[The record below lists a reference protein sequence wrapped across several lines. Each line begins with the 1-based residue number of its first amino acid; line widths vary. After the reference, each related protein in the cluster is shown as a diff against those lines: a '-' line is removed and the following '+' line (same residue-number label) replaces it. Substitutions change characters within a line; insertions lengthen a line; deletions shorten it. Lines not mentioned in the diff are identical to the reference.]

1 MSSVHAFRLHVAAG
15 LRRLV
20 RLVRLPGPV
29 YPSCVVRRA
38 RLPVLALLACLFS
51 AASCADGPRLERLK
65 AGENVLRIA
74 VPSDPRSLDP
84 AIAYDVVTWPL
95 VRALFHGLVDYD
107 DDLNLVP
114 WHARSWTISEDGR
127 TITFKL
133 RRDIRFSNGRTITSE
148 DFAYSLERILNPA
161 TRSPGQG
168 FYRNIVGARAFQDGT
183 ADRVAGLRT
192 PDGET
197 LEIELVHPDLPF
209 LYCIAM
215 PFAYAV
221 PREEVERRGETFGRY
236 PVGGGP
242 FTLAEWQRGTGMR
255 LEKNPSYYRAE
266 DVRLEAIELMVGG
279 DETLHMMMFER
290 GELDIAS
297 VTSTGIPDADF
308 IRVMKDPVLS
318 KRVAHQPLNAIQ
330 YLSMNTELPPFDQV
344 RVRRAV
350 NHAIDRERIVSLI
363 SDRGILARGVL
374 PPGMPGYDDTLQG
387 YDYDPEKARSLLEE
401 AGYPDGFATELM
413 VTAQSGIDTK
423 IGQAVQQDLAAVG
436 ITVEIRPVTGPT
448 RIEATGRRGTVP
460 FSTFGWYQDY
470 PDPSNFLDVLL
481 NGDRITEVH
490 STNVAFYDN
499 ERVNA
504 LLNEASSSTDQ
515 AHRLALYR
523 EAERLIVDD
532 APWVFLYYP
541 QMYLLRQP
549 WLNGLKLNPVWPIR
563 YELMWIEP

>member
-1 MSSVHAFRLHVAAG
+1 MGACGSYLRKRIYRWRIYNVSTNPGCRVSTNPGYGILVPLWLVILFFSV
-15 LRRLV
+15 
-20 RLVRLPGPV
+20 
-29 YPSCVVRRA
+29 SCGG
-38 RLPVLALLACLFS
+38 
-51 AASCADGPRLERLK
+51 DGRLERLHPE
-65 AGENVLRIA
+65 ENVLRIA

-95 VRALFHGLVDYD
+95 VRTLFHGLVDYD

-133 RRDIRFSNGRTITSE
+133 RQDIRFSNGRPITSE
-148 DFAYSLERILNPA
+148 DFAYSLQRILNPVVK
-161 TRSPGQG
+161 SPGQG
-168 FYRNIVGARAFQDGT
+168 FYRNIAGARAFQDGS
-183 ADRVAGLRT
+183 ADRVSGLRT
-192 PDGET
+192 PDLET
-197 LEIELVHPDLPF
+197 LEIELVQPDLPF

-221 PREEVERRGETFGRY
+221 PREEVERHGDEFGRY
-236 PVGGGP
+236 PVGSGP
-242 FTLAEWQRGTGMR
+242 FTLARWQRGTGLR
-255 LEKNPSYYRAE
+255 LEKNPGYYRA
-266 DVRLEAIELMVGG
+266 DDIRLEAIDLMVGG

-308 IRVMKDPVLS
+308 IRVMNDPVLS

-330 YLSMNTELPPFDQV
+330 YLSMNTELPPFDNV
-344 RVRRAV
+344 NVRRAV
-350 NHAIDRERIVSLI
+350 NHAIDRERIVGLI
-363 SDRGILARGVL
+363 SDRGIPARGVL
-374 PPGMPGYDDTLQG
+374 PPGMPGFNEALAG
-387 YDYDPEKARSLLEE
+387 YDHDPEKARTLLEE
-401 AGYPDGFATELM
+401 AGFTEGFTTELM
-413 VTAQSGIDTK
+413 VTAQSGIDSK
-423 IGQAVQQDLAAVG
+423 IGQAVQQDLAEVG

-448 RIEATGRRGTVP
+448 RIEATGRRGAVP
-460 FSTFGWYQDY
+460 FATFGWYQDY

-481 NGDRITEVH
+481 NGNRITEVH

-515 AHRLALYR
+515 GHRLALYQ

-549 WLNGLKLNPVWPIR
+549 WLKGLKLNPVWPIR
-563 YELMWIEP
+563 YELMWVEP

>member
-1 MSSVHAFRLHVAAG
+1 MLVSLSLISLFVAVSCSGDVRSERLH
-15 LRRLV
+15 
-20 RLVRLPGPV
+20 P
-29 YPSCVVRRA
+29 
-38 RLPVLALLACLFS
+38 
-51 AASCADGPRLERLK
+51 
-65 AGENVLRIA
+65 GENVLRIA

-95 VRALFHGLVDYD
+95 VRTLFHGLVDYD

-114 WHARSWTISEDGR
+114 WHARSWSISEDGR

-133 RRDIRFSNGRTITSE
+133 RQDIRFSNGRPITSE

-161 TRSPGQG
+161 TKSPGQG
-168 FYRNIVGARAFQDGT
+168 FYRNIVGASAFQDGS
-183 ADRVAGLRT
+183 ADRVSGLRT
-192 PDGET
+192 PDRET

-221 PREEVERRGETFGRY
+221 PREEVERHGEKFGRY

-242 FTLAEWQRGTGMR
+242 YTLAAWQRGTRMR
-255 LEKNPSYYRAE
+255 LEKSPSYYRAD

-308 IRVMKDPVLS
+308 IRVMNDPVLS

-330 YLSMNTELPPFDQV
+330 YLSMNTEMPPFDRV
-344 RVRRAV
+344 NVRRAV
-350 NHAIDRERIVSLI
+350 NLAIDRKRIVSLI

-374 PPGMPGYDDTLQG
+374 PPGMPGFNEALEG
-387 YDYDPEKARSLLEE
+387 YGYDPEMARELLEE
-401 AGYPDGFATELM
+401 AGYTEGFTTELM
-413 VTAQSGIDTK
+413 ITARSGIDTK

-481 NGDRITEVH
+481 NGDRITEVN

-504 LLNEASSSTDQ
+504 LLNEASTSTDQ
-515 AHRLALYR
+515 THRLALYQ

-549 WLNGLKLNPVWPIR
+549 WLKGLKLNPVWPIR

>member
-1 MSSVHAFRLHVAAG
+1 MVACG
-15 LRRLV
+15 SYLRKRIYRWRIYNVSTTPGCGILV
-20 RLVRLPGPV
+20 PLW
-29 YPSCVVRRA
+29 
-38 RLPVLALLACLFS
+38 LAILFLS
-51 AASCADGPRLERLK
+51 ASCGGDGRLERLHPE
-65 AGENVLRIA
+65 ENVLRIA

-95 VRALFHGLVDYD
+95 VRTLFHGLVDYD

-133 RRDIRFSNGRTITSE
+133 RQDIRFSNGRPITSE
-148 DFAYSLERILNPA
+148 DFAYSLQRILNPA
-161 TRSPGQG
+161 VKSPGQG
-168 FYRNIVGARAFQDGT
+168 FYRNIAGARAFQDGS
-183 ADRVAGLRT
+183 ADRVSGLRT
-192 PDGET
+192 PDLET
-197 LEIELVHPDLPF
+197 LEIELVQPDLPF

-221 PREEVERRGETFGRY
+221 PREEVERHGDEFGRY
-236 PVGGGP
+236 PVGSGP
-242 FTLAEWQRGTGMR
+242 FTLARWQRGTGLR
-255 LEKNPSYYRAE
+255 LEKNPGYYRA
-266 DVRLEAIELMVGG
+266 DDIRLEAIDLMVGG

-308 IRVMKDPVLS
+308 IRIMNDPVLS
-318 KRVAHQPLNAIQ
+318 KRVAHQALNAIQ
-330 YLSMNTELPPFDQV
+330 YLSMNTELPPFDNV
-344 RVRRAV
+344 NVRRAV
-350 NHAIDRERIVSLI
+350 NHAIDRERIVGLI
-363 SDRGILARGVL
+363 SDRGIPARGVL
-374 PPGMPGYDDTLQG
+374 PPGMPGFNEALAG
-387 YDYDPEKARSLLEE
+387 YDHDPEKARTLLEE
-401 AGYPDGFATELM
+401 AGFTEGFTTELM
-413 VTAQSGIDTK
+413 VTAQSGIDSK
-423 IGQAVQQDLAAVG
+423 IGQAVQQDLAEVG

-448 RIEATGRRGTVP
+448 RIEATGTRGAVP
-460 FSTFGWYQDY
+460 FATFGWYQDY

-481 NGDRITEVH
+481 NGNRITEVH

-515 AHRLALYR
+515 AHRLALYQ

-549 WLNGLKLNPVWPIR
+549 WLKGLKLNPVWPIR
-563 YELMWIEP
+563 YELMWVEP

>member
-1 MSSVHAFRLHVAAG
+1 MGACGSY
-15 LRRLV
+15 LRKRKYRWCIYNVSTTPGCRVSTTPGCGILV
-20 RLVRLPGPV
+20 PLW
-29 YPSCVVRRA
+29 
-38 RLPVLALLACLFS
+38 LAILFLS
-51 AASCADGPRLERLK
+51 ASCGGDGRLERLHPE
-65 AGENVLRIA
+65 ENVLRIA

-95 VRALFHGLVDYD
+95 VRTLFHGLIDYD

-133 RRDIRFSNGRTITSE
+133 RQDIRFSNGRPITSE
-148 DFAYSLERILNPA
+148 DFAYSLQRILNPA
-161 TRSPGQG
+161 VKSPGQG
-168 FYRNIVGARAFQDGT
+168 FYRNIAGARAFQDGS
-183 ADRVAGLRT
+183 ADRVSGLRT
-192 PDGET
+192 PDLET
-197 LEIELVHPDLPF
+197 LEIELVQPDLPF

-221 PREEVERRGETFGRY
+221 PREEVERHGDEFGRY
-236 PVGGGP
+236 PVGAGP
-242 FTLAEWQRGTGMR
+242 FTLARWQRGTGLR
-255 LEKNPSYYRAE
+255 LEKNPGYYRA
-266 DVRLEAIELMVGG
+266 DDIRLEAIDLMVGG

-308 IRVMKDPVLS
+308 IRVMNDPVLS

-330 YLSMNTELPPFDQV
+330 YLSMNTELPPFDNV
-344 RVRRAV
+344 NVRRAV
-350 NHAIDRERIVSLI
+350 NHAIDRERIVGLI
-363 SDRGILARGVL
+363 SDRGIPARGVL
-374 PPGMPGYDDTLQG
+374 PPGMPGFNEVLTG
-387 YDYDPEKARSLLEE
+387 YDHDPEKARTLLEE
-401 AGYPDGFATELM
+401 AGFTEGFTTELM
-413 VTAQSGIDTK
+413 VTAQSGIDSK
-423 IGQAVQQDLAAVG
+423 IGQAVQQDLAEVG

-448 RIEATGRRGTVP
+448 RIEATGRRGAVP
-460 FSTFGWYQDY
+460 FATFGWYQDY

-481 NGDRITEVH
+481 NGNRITEVH

-515 AHRLALYR
+515 AHRLALYQ

-549 WLNGLKLNPVWPIR
+549 WLKGLKLNPVWPIR
-563 YELMWIEP
+563 YELMWVEP

>member
-1 MSSVHAFRLHVAAG
+1 MVACG
-15 LRRLV
+15 SYLRKRIYRWRIYDVSTTPGCGILV
-20 RLVRLPGPV
+20 PLW
-29 YPSCVVRRA
+29 
-38 RLPVLALLACLFS
+38 LAILFLS
-51 AASCADGPRLERLK
+51 ASCGGDGRLERLHPE
-65 AGENVLRIA
+65 ENVLRIA

-95 VRALFHGLVDYD
+95 VRTLFHGLVDYD

-133 RRDIRFSNGRTITSE
+133 RQDIRFSNGRPITSE
-148 DFAYSLERILNPA
+148 DFAYSLQRILNPA
-161 TRSPGQG
+161 VKSPGQG
-168 FYRNIVGARAFQDGT
+168 FYRNIAGARAFQDGS
-183 ADRVAGLRT
+183 ADRVSGLRT
-192 PDGET
+192 PDLET
-197 LEIELVHPDLPF
+197 LEIELVQPDLPF

-221 PREEVERRGETFGRY
+221 PREEVERHGDEFGRY
-236 PVGGGP
+236 PVGSGP
-242 FTLAEWQRGTGMR
+242 FTLARWQRGTGLR
-255 LEKNPSYYRAE
+255 LEKNPGYYRA
-266 DVRLEAIELMVGG
+266 DDIRLEAIDLMVGG

-308 IRVMKDPVLS
+308 IRVMNDPVLS

-330 YLSMNTELPPFDQV
+330 YLSMNTELPPFDNV
-344 RVRRAV
+344 NVRRAV
-350 NHAIDRERIVSLI
+350 NHAIDRERIVGLI
-363 SDRGILARGVL
+363 SDRGIPARGVL
-374 PPGMPGYDDTLQG
+374 PPGMPGFNEALAG
-387 YDYDPEKARSLLEE
+387 YDHDPEKARTLLEE
-401 AGYPDGFATELM
+401 AGFTEGFTTELM
-413 VTAQSGIDTK
+413 VTAQSGIDSK
-423 IGQAVQQDLAAVG
+423 IGQAVQQDLAEVG

-448 RIEATGRRGTVP
+448 RIEATGRRGAVP
-460 FSTFGWYQDY
+460 FATFGWYQDY

-481 NGDRITEVH
+481 NGNRITEVH

-515 AHRLALYR
+515 AHRLALYQ

-549 WLNGLKLNPVWPIR
+549 WLKGLKLNPVWPIR
-563 YELMWIEP
+563 YELMWVEP

>member
-1 MSSVHAFRLHVAAG
+1 MIGIMVACG
-15 LRRLV
+15 SYLRKRIYRWRIYNVSTTPGCGILV
-20 RLVRLPGPV
+20 PLW
-29 YPSCVVRRA
+29 
-38 RLPVLALLACLFS
+38 LAILFLS
-51 AASCADGPRLERLK
+51 ASCGGDGRLERLHPE
-65 AGENVLRIA
+65 ENVLRIA

-95 VRALFHGLVDYD
+95 VRTLFHGLVDYD

-133 RRDIRFSNGRTITSE
+133 RQDIRFSNGRPITSE
-148 DFAYSLERILNPA
+148 DFAYSLQRILNPA
-161 TRSPGQG
+161 VKSPGQG
-168 FYRNIVGARAFQDGT
+168 FYRNIAGARAFQDGS
-183 ADRVAGLRT
+183 ADRVSGLRT
-192 PDGET
+192 PDLET
-197 LEIELVHPDLPF
+197 LEIELVQPDLPF

-221 PREEVERRGETFGRY
+221 PREEVERHGDEFGRY
-236 PVGGGP
+236 PVGSGP
-242 FTLAEWQRGTGMR
+242 FTLARWQRGTGLR
-255 LEKNPSYYRAE
+255 LEKNPGYYRA
-266 DVRLEAIELMVGG
+266 DDIRLEAIDLMVGG

-308 IRVMKDPVLS
+308 IRVMNDPVLS
-318 KRVAHQPLNAIQ
+318 KRVAHQALNAIQ
-330 YLSMNTELPPFDQV
+330 YLSMNTELPPFDNV
-344 RVRRAV
+344 NVRRAV
-350 NHAIDRERIVSLI
+350 NHAIDRERIVGLI
-363 SDRGILARGVL
+363 SDRGIPARGVL
-374 PPGMPGYDDTLQG
+374 PPGMPGFNEALAG
-387 YDYDPEKARSLLEE
+387 YDHDPEKARTLLEE
-401 AGYPDGFATELM
+401 AGFTEGFTTELM
-413 VTAQSGIDTK
+413 VTAQSGIDSK
-423 IGQAVQQDLAAVG
+423 IGQAVQQDLAEVG

-448 RIEATGRRGTVP
+448 RIEATGTRGAVP
-460 FSTFGWYQDY
+460 FATFGWYQDY

-481 NGDRITEVH
+481 NGNRITEVH

-515 AHRLALYR
+515 AHRLALYQ

-549 WLNGLKLNPVWPIR
+549 WLKGLKLNPVWPIR
-563 YELMWIEP
+563 YELMWVEP

>member
-1 MSSVHAFRLHVAAG
+1 MNGTQAQTSAVEAVPGLLCLASVCLAA
-15 LRRLV
+15 LFLAV
-20 RLVRLPGPV
+20 
-29 YPSCVVRRA
+29 SCSGDA
-38 RLPVLALLACLFS
+38 RS
-51 AASCADGPRLERLK
+51 ERLNPD
-65 AGENVLRIA
+65 ENILRIA

-95 VRALFHGLVDYD
+95 VRTLFHGLIDYD

-133 RRDIRFSNGRTITSE
+133 RQDIRFSNGRAITSE
-148 DFAYSLERILNPA
+148 DFAYSLERILDPA

-168 FYRNIVGARAFQDGT
+168 FYRNIVGARAFQDGSS
-183 ADRVAGLRT
+183 DRVSGLRT
-192 PDGET
+192 PDQET
-197 LEIELVHPDLPF
+197 LEIELAHPDLPF

-221 PREEVERRGETFGRY
+221 PREEVERHGDRFGRY
-236 PVGGGP
+236 PVGAGP
-242 FTLAEWQRGTGMR
+242 FTLAHWQRGTRLR
-255 LEKNPSYYRAE
+255 LEKSPSYYRAA

-308 IRVMKDPVLS
+308 IRVMNDPVLS

-330 YLSMNTELPPFDQV
+330 YLSMNTELPPFDRV
-344 RVRRAV
+344 NVRRAV
-350 NHAIDRERIVSLI
+350 NHAIDRERIVRLI

-374 PPGMPGYDDTLQG
+374 PPGMPGFDEHLVG
-387 YDYDPEKARSLLEE
+387 YDYDTEKARKLLAE
-401 AGYPDGFATELM
+401 AGYPEGFSTELM
-413 VTAQSGIDTK
+413 ITAQSGIDAK
-423 IGQAVQQDLAAVG
+423 IGQAVQQDLAEVG
-436 ITVEIRPVTGPT
+436 ISVEIRPVTGPT
-448 RIEATGRRGTVP
+448 RIEATGRRGAVP

-481 NGDRITEVH
+481 NGNRITEVN

-504 LLNEASSSTDQ
+504 LLDEAAISTDRD
-515 AHRLALYR
+515 HRLALYR
-523 EAERLIVDD
+523 EAERLVVED

-549 WLNGLKLNPVWPIR
+549 WLKGLKLNPVWPIR

>member
-1 MSSVHAFRLHVAAG
+1 MNGIMVACG
-15 LRRLV
+15 SYLRKRIYRWRIYNVSTNPRCGILV
-20 RLVRLPGPV
+20 PLW
-29 YPSCVVRRA
+29 
-38 RLPVLALLACLFS
+38 LAILFLS
-51 AASCADGPRLERLK
+51 ASCGGDGRLERLHPE
-65 AGENVLRIA
+65 ENVLRIA

-95 VRALFHGLVDYD
+95 VRTLFHGLIDYD

-133 RRDIRFSNGRTITSE
+133 RQDIRFSNGRSITSE
-148 DFAYSLERILNPA
+148 DFAYSLQRILNPA
-161 TRSPGQG
+161 VKSPGQG
-168 FYRNIVGARAFQDGT
+168 FYRNIAGARAFQDGS
-183 ADRVAGLRT
+183 ADRVTGLRT
-192 PDGET
+192 PDLET
-197 LEIELVHPDLPF
+197 FEIELVQPDLPF

-221 PREEVERRGETFGRY
+221 PREEVERHGDEFGRY
-236 PVGGGP
+236 PVGAGP
-242 FTLAEWQRGTGMR
+242 FTLARWQRGTGLR
-255 LEKNPSYYRAE
+255 LEKNPGYYRAE
-266 DVRLEAIELMVGG
+266 DIRLEAIDLMVGG

-308 IRVMKDPVLS
+308 IRVMNDPVLS

-330 YLSMNTELPPFDQV
+330 YLSMNTELPPFDNV
-344 RVRRAV
+344 NVRRAV
-350 NHAIDRERIVSLI
+350 NHAIDRKRIVGLI
-363 SDRGILARGVL
+363 SDRGIPARGVL
-374 PPGMPGYDDTLQG
+374 PPGMPGFNEALTG
-387 YDYDPEKARSLLEE
+387 YDHDPEKARTLLEE
-401 AGYPDGFATELM
+401 AGFTEGFTTELM
-413 VTAQSGIDTK
+413 VTAQSGIDSK
-423 IGQAVQQDLAAVG
+423 IGQAVQQDLAEVG

-448 RIEATGRRGTVP
+448 RIEATGRRGAVP
-460 FSTFGWYQDY
+460 FATFGWYQDY

-481 NGDRITEVH
+481 NGNRITEVH

-515 AHRLALYR
+515 EHRLALYQ

-549 WLNGLKLNPVWPIR
+549 WLKGLKLNPVWPIR
-563 YELMWIEP
+563 YELMWVEP

>member
-1 MSSVHAFRLHVAAG
+1 MSGSMQ
-15 LRRLV
+15 LRRTGPSPCGYKVYTFPSVLLLTWACLAMPV
-20 RLVRLPGPV
+20 LSVSCSGTALPGRPH
-29 YPSCVVRRA
+29 P
-38 RLPVLALLACLFS
+38 
-51 AASCADGPRLERLK
+51 E
-65 AGENVLRIA
+65 ENVLRIA

-114 WHARSWTISEDGR
+114 WHARSWTISGDGR

-133 RRDIRFSNGRTITSE
+133 RPDIRFSNGRPLTSG
-148 DFAYSLERILNPA
+148 DFAWSLERILDPA

-168 FYRNIVGARAFQDGT
+168 FYRNIAGAKAFQDGL

-192 PDGET
+192 PDPET
-197 LEIELVHPDLPF
+197 LVIELVHPDLPF
-209 LYCIAM
+209 LYCMAM

-221 PREEVERRGETFGRY
+221 PREEVERRGETFGRH
-236 PVGGGP
+236 PVGAGP
-242 FTLAEWQRGTGMR
+242 FVLADWQRGTRMR
-255 LEKNPSYYRAE
+255 LEKSPSYYRADE
-266 DVRLEAIELMVGG
+266 IRLEAIELMVGG

-308 IRVMKDPVLS
+308 IRVMKDPVLRD
-318 KRVAHQPLNAIQ
+318 RVAHQPLNAIQ
-330 YLSMNTELPPFDQV
+330 YLSMNTEMPPFDRV
-344 RVRRAV
+344 NVRRAV
-350 NHAIDRERIVSLI
+350 NHAIDRQRIVRLI

-374 PPGMPGYDDTLQG
+374 PPGMPGFNEELEG
-387 YDYDPEKARSLLEE
+387 YDHDPEKARRLLAE
-401 AGYPDGFATELM
+401 AGYPDGFTTELM
-413 VTAQSGIDTK
+413 ITAQSGIDTK
-423 IGQAVQQDLAAVG
+423 IGQAVQQDLEEVG

-481 NGDRITEVH
+481 NGDRITEVN

-499 ERVNA
+499 ESVNT
-504 LLNEASSSTDQ
+504 LLNEASTSTDQ
-515 AHRLALYR
+515 DHRLTLYR
-523 EAERLIVDD
+523 EAERLVVED

-549 WLNGLKLNPVWPIR
+549 WLKGLKLNPVWPIR

>member
-1 MSSVHAFRLHVAAG
+1 M
-15 LRRLV
+15 
-20 RLVRLPGPV
+20 
-29 YPSCVVRRA
+29 
-38 RLPVLALLACLFS
+38 
-51 AASCADGPRLERLK
+51 
-65 AGENVLRIA
+65 LRIA

-95 VRALFHGLVDYD
+95 VRTLFHGLIDYD

-133 RRDIRFSNGRTITSE
+133 RQDIRFSNGRPITSE
-148 DFAYSLERILNPA
+148 DFAYSLQRILNPA
-161 TRSPGQG
+161 VKSPGQG
-168 FYRNIVGARAFQDGT
+168 FYRNIAGARGFQDGS
-183 ADRVAGLRT
+183 ADRVSGLRT
-192 PDGET
+192 PDLET
-197 LEIELVHPDLPF
+197 FEIELVQPDLPF

-221 PREEVERRGETFGRY
+221 PREEVERHGDEFGRY
-236 PVGGGP
+236 PVGSGP
-242 FTLAEWQRGTGMR
+242 FTLARWQRGTGLR
-255 LEKNPSYYRAE
+255 LEKNPGYYRA
-266 DVRLEAIELMVGG
+266 DDIRLEAIDLMVGG

-308 IRVMKDPVLS
+308 IRVMNDPVLS

-330 YLSMNTELPPFDQV
+330 YLSMNTELPPFDNV
-344 RVRRAV
+344 NVRRAV
-350 NHAIDRERIVSLI
+350 NHAIDRERIVGLI
-363 SDRGILARGVL
+363 SDRGIPARGVL
-374 PPGMPGYDDTLQG
+374 PPGMPGFNEALAG
-387 YDYDPEKARSLLEE
+387 YDHDPEKARTLLEE
-401 AGYPDGFATELM
+401 GGFTEGFTTELM
-413 VTAQSGIDTK
+413 VTAQSGIDSK
-423 IGQAVQQDLAAVG
+423 IGQAVQQDLAEVG

-448 RIEATGRRGTVP
+448 RIEATGRRGAVP
-460 FSTFGWYQDY
+460 FATFGWYQDY

-481 NGDRITEVH
+481 NGNRITEVH

-515 AHRLALYR
+515 GHRLALYQ

-549 WLNGLKLNPVWPIR
+549 WLKGLKLNPVWPIR

>member
-1 MSSVHAFRLHVAAG
+1 MNGTQAQQSAALHSTFEAASGPLLWASVCLTVLFLAVSCSGDAPPSRLH
-15 LRRLV
+15 
-20 RLVRLPGPV
+20 P
-29 YPSCVVRRA
+29 
-38 RLPVLALLACLFS
+38 
-51 AASCADGPRLERLK
+51 E
-65 AGENVLRIA
+65 ENVLRIA

-133 RRDIRFSNGRTITSE
+133 RQDIHFSNGRPITSG
-148 DFAYSLERILNPA
+148 DFAWSLERILDPA
-161 TRSPGQG
+161 TKSPGQG
-168 FYRNIVGARAFQDGT
+168 FYRNIAGARAFQDGS
-183 ADRVAGLRT
+183 ADRVTGLRT
-192 PDGET
+192 PDSET
-197 LEIELVHPDLPF
+197 LVIELAHPDLPF
-209 LYCIAM
+209 LYCMAM

-221 PREEVERRGETFGRY
+221 PREEVERRGETFGRH
-236 PVGGGP
+236 PVGAGP
-242 FTLAEWQRGTGMR
+242 FVLADWRRGTRMR
-255 LEKNPSYYRAE
+255 LEKRPSYYRADE
-266 DVRLEAIELMVGG
+266 VRLEAIELMVGG

-318 KRVAHQPLNAIQ
+318 QRVAHQPLNAIQ
-330 YLSMNTELPPFDQV
+330 YLSMNTEMAPFDHV
-344 RVRRAV
+344 DVRRAV
-350 NHAIDRERIVSLI
+350 NHAIDRQRIVSLI

-374 PPGMPGYDDTLQG
+374 PPGMPGYNEELEG
-387 YDYDPEKARSLLEE
+387 YDHDPEKARSLLAN
-401 AGYPDGFATELM
+401 AGYPEGFTTELM
-413 VTAQSGIDTK
+413 ITAQSGIDTK
-423 IGQAVQQDLAAVG
+423 IGQAVQQDLGEVG
-436 ITVEIRPVTGPT
+436 ITVEIRPVTGST
-448 RIEATGRRGTVP
+448 RIEATGRRGAVP

-481 NGDRITEVH
+481 NGNRITEVN

-499 ERVNA
+499 ASVNA
-504 LLNEASSSTDQ
+504 LLNEASTSTDRE
-515 AHRLALYR
+515 HRLALYR
-523 EAERLIVDD
+523 EAERLVVED

-549 WLNGLKLNPVWPIR
+549 WLKGLKLNPVWPIR

>member
-1 MSSVHAFRLHVAAG
+1 MIGIMVACRSY
-15 LRRLV
+15 LRKRIYRWRIYNVSTTPGCGILV
-20 RLVRLPGPV
+20 PLW
-29 YPSCVVRRA
+29 
-38 RLPVLALLACLFS
+38 LAILFLS
-51 AASCADGPRLERLK
+51 ASCGGDGRLERLHPE
-65 AGENVLRIA
+65 ENVLRIA

-95 VRALFHGLVDYD
+95 VRTLFHGLVDYD

-133 RRDIRFSNGRTITSE
+133 RQDIRFSNGRPITSE
-148 DFAYSLERILNPA
+148 DFAYSLQRIMNPA
-161 TRSPGQG
+161 VKSPGQG
-168 FYRNIVGARAFQDGT
+168 FYRNIAGARAFQDGS
-183 ADRVAGLRT
+183 ADRVSGLRT
-192 PDGET
+192 PDLET
-197 LEIELVHPDLPF
+197 LEIELVQPDLPF

-221 PREEVERRGETFGRY
+221 PREEVERHGDEFGRY
-236 PVGGGP
+236 PVGSGP
-242 FTLAEWQRGTGMR
+242 FTLARWQRGTGLR
-255 LEKNPSYYRAE
+255 LEKNPGYYRA
-266 DVRLEAIELMVGG
+266 DDIRLEAIDLMVGG

-308 IRVMKDPVLS
+308 IRVMNDPVLS
-318 KRVAHQPLNAIQ
+318 KRVAHQALNAIQ
-330 YLSMNTELPPFDQV
+330 YLSMNTELPPFDNV
-344 RVRRAV
+344 NVRRAV
-350 NHAIDRERIVSLI
+350 NHAIDRERIVGLI
-363 SDRGILARGVL
+363 SDRGIPARGVL
-374 PPGMPGYDDTLQG
+374 PPGMPGFNEALAG
-387 YDYDPEKARSLLEE
+387 YDHDPEKARTLLEE
-401 AGYPDGFATELM
+401 AGFTEGFTTELM
-413 VTAQSGIDTK
+413 VTAQSGIDSK
-423 IGQAVQQDLAAVG
+423 IGQAVQQDLAEVG

-448 RIEATGRRGTVP
+448 RIEATGTRGAVP
-460 FSTFGWYQDY
+460 FATFGWYQDY

-481 NGDRITEVH
+481 NGNRITEVH

-515 AHRLALYR
+515 GHRLALYQ

-549 WLNGLKLNPVWPIR
+549 WLKGLKLNPVWPIR
-563 YELMWIEP
+563 YELMWVEP

>member
-1 MSSVHAFRLHVAAG
+1 MVACG
-15 LRRLV
+15 SYLRKRIYRWRIYDVSTTPGCGILV
-20 RLVRLPGPV
+20 PIW
-29 YPSCVVRRA
+29 
-38 RLPVLALLACLFS
+38 LAILFLS
-51 AASCADGPRLERLK
+51 ASCGGDGRLERLHPE
-65 AGENVLRIA
+65 ENVLRIA

-95 VRALFHGLVDYD
+95 VRTLFHGLVDYD

-133 RRDIRFSNGRTITSE
+133 RQDIRFSNGRPITSE
-148 DFAYSLERILNPA
+148 DFAYSLQRILNPA
-161 TRSPGQG
+161 VKSPGQG
-168 FYRNIVGARAFQDGT
+168 FYRNIAGARAFQDGS
-183 ADRVAGLRT
+183 ADRVSGLRT
-192 PDGET
+192 PDLET
-197 LEIELVHPDLPF
+197 LEIELVQPDLPF

-221 PREEVERRGETFGRY
+221 PREEVERHGDEFGRY
-236 PVGGGP
+236 PVGSGP
-242 FTLAEWQRGTGMR
+242 FTLARWQRGTGLR
-255 LEKNPSYYRAE
+255 LEKNPGYYRA
-266 DVRLEAIELMVGG
+266 DDIRLEAIDLMVGG

-308 IRVMKDPVLS
+308 IRVMNDPVLS

-330 YLSMNTELPPFDQV
+330 YLSMNTELPPFDNV
-344 RVRRAV
+344 NVRRAV
-350 NHAIDRERIVSLI
+350 NHAIDRERIVGLI
-363 SDRGILARGVL
+363 SDRGIPARGVL
-374 PPGMPGYDDTLQG
+374 PPGMPGFNEALAG
-387 YDYDPEKARSLLEE
+387 YDHDPEKARTLLEE
-401 AGYPDGFATELM
+401 AGFTEGFTTELM
-413 VTAQSGIDTK
+413 VTAQSGIDSK
-423 IGQAVQQDLAAVG
+423 IGQAVQQDLAEVG

-448 RIEATGRRGTVP
+448 RIEATGRRGAVP
-460 FSTFGWYQDY
+460 FATFGWYQDY

-481 NGDRITEVH
+481 NGNRITEVH

-515 AHRLALYR
+515 AHRLALYQ

-549 WLNGLKLNPVWPIR
+549 WLKGLKLNPVWPIR
-563 YELMWIEP
+563 YELMWVEP

>member
-1 MSSVHAFRLHVAAG
+1 MIRTHIYNVSTTADS
-15 LRRLV
+15 LRSRCPGRVDPQLLV
-20 RLVRLPGPV
+20 PLSLIFLFLAV
-29 YPSCVVRRA
+29 SCSGDA
-38 RLPVLALLACLFS
+38 RS
-51 AASCADGPRLERLK
+51 ERLRP
-65 AGENVLRIA
+65 GENVLRIA

-95 VRALFHGLVDYD
+95 VRTLFHGLVDYD
-107 DDLNLVP
+107 DELNLVP
-114 WHARSWTISEDGR
+114 WHARSWSISEDGR

-133 RRDIRFSNGRTITSE
+133 RQDIRFSNGRPITSE

-168 FYRNIVGARAFQDGT
+168 FYRNIIGAGAFQDGS
-183 ADRVAGLRT
+183 ADRVSGLRT
-192 PDGET
+192 PDRET

-221 PREEVERRGETFGRY
+221 PREEVERHGDRFGRY

-242 FTLAEWQRGTGMR
+242 YTLAAWQRGTRML
-255 LEKNPSYYRAE
+255 LEKSPSYYRADE
-266 DVRLEAIELMVGG
+266 VRLEAIELMVGG

-297 VTSTGIPDADF
+297 VTSAGIPDADF
-308 IRVMKDPVLS
+308 IRVMNDPVLRE
-318 KRVAHQPLNAIQ
+318 RVAHQPLNAIQ
-330 YLSMNTELPPFDQV
+330 YLSMNTEMPPFDNV
-344 RVRRAV
+344 NVRRAV
-350 NHAIDRERIVSLI
+350 NHAIDRKRIVRLI

-374 PPGMPGYDDTLQG
+374 PPGMPGFNEALQG
-387 YDYDPEKARSLLEE
+387 YDYDPEKARELLEE
-401 AGYPDGFATELM
+401 AGYPEGFTTELM
-413 VTAQSGIDTK
+413 ITAQSGIDTK

-436 ITVEIRPVTGPT
+436 IMVEIRPVTGPT
-448 RIEATGRRGTVP
+448 RIEATGRRGAVP

-481 NGDRITEVH
+481 NGDRITEVN

-504 LLNEASSSTDQ
+504 LLNEASTSTDQ
-515 AHRLALYR
+515 AHRLALYQ

-549 WLNGLKLNPVWPIR
+549 WLKGLKLNPVWPIR

>member
-1 MSSVHAFRLHVAAG
+1 MNGTQAQTSAVEAGPGLLSLASVCLTVLFLAV
-15 LRRLV
+15 
-20 RLVRLPGPV
+20 
-29 YPSCVVRRA
+29 SCSGDA
-38 RLPVLALLACLFS
+38 RS
-51 AASCADGPRLERLK
+51 ERLNPD
-65 AGENVLRIA
+65 ENILRIA

-95 VRALFHGLVDYD
+95 VRTLFHGLIDYD

-133 RRDIRFSNGRTITSE
+133 RQDIRFSNGRAITSE
-148 DFAYSLERILNPA
+148 DFAYSLERILDPA

-168 FYRNIVGARAFQDGT
+168 FYRNIVGARAFQEGSS
-183 ADRVAGLRT
+183 DRVSGLRT
-192 PDGET
+192 PDQET

-221 PREEVERRGETFGRY
+221 PREEVERHGDRFGRY
-236 PVGGGP
+236 PVGAGP
-242 FTLAEWQRGTGMR
+242 FTLAHWQRGTRLR
-255 LEKNPSYYRAE
+255 LEKSPSYYRAA

-308 IRVMKDPVLS
+308 IRVMNDPVLS

-330 YLSMNTELPPFDQV
+330 YLSMNTELPPFDRV
-344 RVRRAV
+344 NVRRAV
-350 NHAIDRERIVSLI
+350 NHAIDRERIVRLI

-374 PPGMPGYDDTLQG
+374 PPGMPGFDEHLVG
-387 YDYDPEKARSLLEE
+387 YDYDTEKARKLLAE
-401 AGYPDGFATELM
+401 AGYPEGFSTELM
-413 VTAQSGIDTK
+413 ITAQSGIDAK
-423 IGQAVQQDLAAVG
+423 IGQAVQQDLAEVG
-436 ITVEIRPVTGPT
+436 ISVEIRPVTGPT
-448 RIEATGRRGTVP
+448 RIEATGRRGAVP

-481 NGDRITEVH
+481 NGNRITEVN

-504 LLNEASSSTDQ
+504 LLDEAATSTDQ
-515 AHRLALYR
+515 DHRLALYR
-523 EAERLIVDD
+523 EAERLVVED

-549 WLNGLKLNPVWPIR
+549 WLKGLKLNPVWPIR
-563 YELMWIEP
+563 YELMWIES

>member
-1 MSSVHAFRLHVAAG
+1 MNGIMVACG
-15 LRRLV
+15 SYLRKRIYRRRIYNVSTNPRCGILV
-20 RLVRLPGPV
+20 PLW
-29 YPSCVVRRA
+29 
-38 RLPVLALLACLFS
+38 LAILFLS
-51 AASCADGPRLERLK
+51 ASCGGDGRLERLHPE
-65 AGENVLRIA
+65 ENVLRIA

-95 VRALFHGLVDYD
+95 VRTLFHGLIDYD

-133 RRDIRFSNGRTITSE
+133 RQDIRFSNGRPITSE
-148 DFAYSLERILNPA
+148 DFAYSLQRILNPA
-161 TRSPGQG
+161 VKSPGQG
-168 FYRNIVGARAFQDGT
+168 FYRNIAGARAFQDGL
-183 ADRVAGLRT
+183 ADRVTGLRT
-192 PDGET
+192 PDLET
-197 LEIELVHPDLPF
+197 FEIELVQPDLPF

-221 PREEVERRGETFGRY
+221 PREEVERHGDEFGRY
-236 PVGGGP
+236 PVGSGP
-242 FTLAEWQRGTGMR
+242 FTLARWQRGTGLR
-255 LEKNPSYYRAE
+255 LEKNPGYYRA
-266 DVRLEAIELMVGG
+266 DDIRLDAIDLMVGG

-308 IRVMKDPVLS
+308 IRVMNDPVLS

-330 YLSMNTELPPFDQV
+330 YLSMNTELPPFDKV
-344 RVRRAV
+344 NVRRAV
-350 NHAIDRERIVSLI
+350 NHAIDRERIVGLI
-363 SDRGILARGVL
+363 SDRGIPARGVL
-374 PPGMPGYDDTLQG
+374 PPGMPGFNEALTG
-387 YDYDPEKARSLLEE
+387 YDHDPEKARTLLKE
-401 AGYPDGFATELM
+401 AGFTEGFTTELM
-413 VTAQSGIDTK
+413 VTAQSGIDSK
-423 IGQAVQQDLAAVG
+423 IGQAVQQDLAEVG

-448 RIEATGRRGTVP
+448 RIEATGRRGAVP
-460 FSTFGWYQDY
+460 FATFGWYQDY

-481 NGDRITEVH
+481 NGNRITEVH

-515 AHRLALYR
+515 GHRLALYQ

-549 WLNGLKLNPVWPIR
+549 WLKGLKLNPVWPIR
-563 YELMWIEP
+563 YELMWVEP

>member
-1 MSSVHAFRLHVAAG
+1 MNGIMVACG
-15 LRRLV
+15 SYLRKRIYRWRIYNVSTNPRCGILV
-20 RLVRLPGPV
+20 PLW
-29 YPSCVVRRA
+29 
-38 RLPVLALLACLFS
+38 LAILFLS
-51 AASCADGPRLERLK
+51 ASCGGDGRLERLHPE
-65 AGENVLRIA
+65 ENVLRIA

-95 VRALFHGLVDYD
+95 VRTLFHGLVDYD

-133 RRDIRFSNGRTITSE
+133 RQDIRFSNGRPITSE
-148 DFAYSLERILNPA
+148 DFAYSLQRILNPA
-161 TRSPGQG
+161 VKSPGQG
-168 FYRNIVGARAFQDGT
+168 FYRNIAGARAFQDGS
-183 ADRVAGLRT
+183 ADRVSGLRT
-192 PDGET
+192 PDLET
-197 LEIELVHPDLPF
+197 LEIELVQPDLPF

-221 PREEVERRGETFGRY
+221 PREEVERHGDEFGRY
-236 PVGGGP
+236 PVGSGP
-242 FTLAEWQRGTGMR
+242 FTLARWQRGTGLR
-255 LEKNPSYYRAE
+255 LEKNPGYYRA
-266 DVRLEAIELMVGG
+266 DDIRLEAIDLMVGG

-308 IRVMKDPVLS
+308 IRVMNDPVLS

-330 YLSMNTELPPFDQV
+330 YLSMNTELPPFDNV
-344 RVRRAV
+344 NVRRAV
-350 NHAIDRERIVSLI
+350 NHAIDRKRIVGLI
-363 SDRGILARGVL
+363 SDRGIPARGVL
-374 PPGMPGYDDTLQG
+374 PPGMPGFNEALTG
-387 YDYDPEKARSLLEE
+387 YDHDPEKARTLLEE
-401 AGYPDGFATELM
+401 AGFSEGFTTELM
-413 VTAQSGIDTK
+413 VTAQSGIDSK
-423 IGQAVQQDLAAVG
+423 IGQAVQQDLAEVG

-448 RIEATGRRGTVP
+448 RIEATGRRGAVP
-460 FSTFGWYQDY
+460 FATFGWYQDY

-481 NGDRITEVH
+481 NGNRITEVH

-515 AHRLALYR
+515 GHRLALYQ

-549 WLNGLKLNPVWPIR
+549 WLKGLKLNPVWPIR
-563 YELMWIEP
+563 YELMWVEP